1 MSELTP
7 VGGTPPAPGPMSTS
21 ARPQP
26 QQAPKPGGR
35 NRFIRRAGARAPAAT
50 LWWLRPAPLL
60 LVLIVPVYLSYL
72 GFTFENVVPKRYV
85 PSWDYVWGLV
95 LLIVVALGA
104 LVASLNAGRSPALDP
119 RRTTP
124 LRVEIPGWYMGL
136 LLAAAL
142 FAYAIWFG
150 PLLSNLARVAEL
162 FSGERGNLRD
172 TIDTEPG
179 ITTLTQCGVAFIVL
193 YVIKQ
198 HAGITP
204 PAAWERWGLLLIFVL
219 TAMRAVL
226 WSERLAVIE
235 AGCAYVVTSAAFLRF
250 RSSELRRMAAV
261 LPFVGPVVLYL
272 AFTATEYFRSW
283 AFYKDYYDSVWVF
296 SFERLT
302 AYYAVAT
309 NSGIGLLQE
318 TADWPRYTGRYVLEW
333 LYRLPGI
340 GESLVDMLSLDPRTQ
355 YRAFLEQHARIEFNN
370 PTGLFITTFDIGY
383 LGAAI
388 YFFIAGLIV
397 GMAWKAWFRHRLLG
411 LMFYPFC
418 FLFLLELL
426 RFNYFA
432 ASRLIP
438 IAGSL
443 LIALA
448 FIGLPRARRRASLTG
463 KSMRG
468 GSHHGSPVE
477 RYV

>member
-1 MSELTP
+1 MDAIGLA
-7 VGGTPPAPGPMSTS
+7 G
-21 ARPQP
+21 ARPQDP
-26 QQAPKPGGR
+26 STAPPASPAAPMR
-35 NRFIRRAGARAPAAT
+35 RRFMRPIAQRHPAAT

-60 LVLIVPVYLSYL
+60 LLIVVPVYLSYL
-72 GFTFENVVPKRYV
+72 GFTFENVVPKRYI
-85 PSWDYVWGLV
+85 PGWNYVWGLV
-95 LLIVVALGA
+95 LIAVLALGA
-104 LVASLNAGRSPALDP
+104 MITSFGAGRTPAVDP
-119 RRTTP
+119 RRATP
-124 LRVEIPGWYMGL
+124 LRVEVPSWYLGL

-150 PLLSNLARVAEL
+150 PLLSNPAAVVEL

-179 ITTLTQCGVAFIVL
+179 LTTLTQCGVAYIVL
-193 YVIKQ
+193 YVIKR

-204 PAAWERWGLLLIFVL
+204 PAPWERAALLLIFVL

-226 WSERLAVIE
+226 WSERLAVVE
-235 AGCAYVVTSAAFLRF
+235 AGAAYVVASAAFVRF
-250 RSSELRRMAAV
+250 RHADARRLAAA
-261 LPFVGPVVLYL
+261 LPFIGPVVLYL

-283 AFYKDYYDSVWVF
+283 AFYKDFYDSVWVF
-296 SFERLT
+296 SYERLT
-302 AYYAVAT
+302 AYYAVAA

-333 LYRLPGI
+333 LYRLPGL
-340 GESLVDMLSLDPRTQ
+340 GESLVQMLSLDPRTQ

-370 PTGLFITTFDIGY
+370 PTGLFITVFDIGY
-383 LGAAI
+383 FGSAI
-388 YFFIAGLIV
+388 YFFIAGAIV
-397 GMAWKAWFRHRLLG
+397 GLAWKAWYRHRLLG

-432 ASRLIP
+432 ASRFVP

-443 LIALA
+443 LLALLFMGA
-448 FIGLPRARRRASLTG
+448 QRRRRRHVPLVERG
-463 KSMRG
+463 HRG
-468 GSHHGSPVE
+468 GNSRHGSAIE
-477 RYV
+477 RFV